1 MVVGLWSCLKARCLH
16 NIYID
21 TQCNVLYLCSAIV
34 FDHTSF
40 SSQLSTAQI
49 FNFILYNR
57 RHYFSDSSSSP
68 LHLYSWS
75 QYYCTKGSTL
85 LLSRLHIGILF
96 LLYSNY
102 LPSLHNTAM
111 DILEKEMEWEIL
123 NKSKDTANE
132 QIKFTAVS
140 CWFDDLWNKHFQSII
155 IIPR

>member
-1 MVVGLWSCLKARCLH
+1 MVFGLWPSLKARCLH

-34 FDHTSF
+34 FDRNSF
-40 SSQLSTAQI
+40 PSQLSTTQI
-49 FNFILYNR
+49 FSFILYNH

-75 QYYCTKGSTL
+75 QYYCTKGSTIS
-85 LLSRLHIGILF
+85 LSHLHVGIVF

-111 DILEKEMEWEIL
+111 DVLEKKMEWEIL
-123 NKSKDTANE
+123 NKSEDTANE
-132 QIKFTAVS
+132 QKIKFTAVS
-140 CWFDDLWNKHFQSII
+140 CWFDDTWNNLSILSL
-155 IIPR
+155 